1 MQALVLQAGRAAEV
15 GSAKSSHCKFTSVIT
30 SFNLIKKKKS
40 KRTDVTSA
48 VLGVYISSFI

>member
-30 SFNLIKKKKS
+30 SFNLIKKKKA
-40 KRTDVTSA
+40 KEQM
-48 VLGVYISSFI
+48 